1 VVALVKA
8 PPVLP
13 ATELKGEFR
22 RAAS

>member
-22 RAAS
+22 RATS